1 MLLSEDKTKLEAYV
15 DKLIDGLKK
24 DVIKAKSNGVSG
36 EQLIEKV
43 TNMTVSKL
51 TPESKMI
58 MSSAYNMMMKHT
70 LAEDYF
76 ADSAHKAAFYGA
88 DILKELTQKFDFD
101 VPNEINYK
109 KGNIEINKVMTSG
122 AVIVVGGIVSFTL
135 KGWIP
140 IGIATVIAGIM
151 AFVLNNNI
159 SASPVKDVDGVINE
173 YYASVKKSLLVWVD
187 SIDVYYD
194 KAVAEIK
201 ERG

>member
-76 ADSAHKAAFYGA
+76 ADSVHKAAFYGA

-135 KGWIP
+135 KSWIP

-159 SASPVKDVDGVINE
+159 SASSVKDVDGVINE

-187 SIDVYYD
+187 SIDAYYD